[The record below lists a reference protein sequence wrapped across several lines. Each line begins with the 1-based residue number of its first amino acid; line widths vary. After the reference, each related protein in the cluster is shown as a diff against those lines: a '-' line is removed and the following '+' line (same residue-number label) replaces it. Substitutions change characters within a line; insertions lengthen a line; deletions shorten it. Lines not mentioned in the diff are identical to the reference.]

1 MVTIEHFGLR
11 AGRQVRSKYL
21 NSRLRRIIDVAMA
34 TALLV
39 ALSPVLICIA
49 LAIRLT
55 SSGPVLFRQNRNG
68 KDMVPFE
75 LLKFRTMYCHAPD
88 PAVLQAQRGDARITP
103 VGKILRSTSLDE
115 LPQLLNVIRGEM
127 SLIGPRPHAVEHDA
141 YYGELVPEYR
151 SRFQVRPGLTGYAQV
166 SGARG
171 ATPQIEDMERR
182 VDLDLYY
189 IRTASLSLDC
199 RILLRTVREVFFSS
213 SAY

>member
-1 MVTIEHFGLR
+1 MAT
-11 AGRQVRSKYL
+11 
-21 NSRLRRIIDVAMA
+21 A
-34 TALLV
+34 TALLA

-49 LAIRLT
+49 LAIRFT
-55 SSGPVLFRQNRNG
+55 SSGPVLFRQSRNG

-75 LLKFRTMYCHAPD
+75 LLKFRTMYCHTPD
-88 PAVLQAQRGDARITP
+88 PSVVQAQRGDARITP
-103 VGKILRSTSLDE
+103 IGKILRSTSLDE

-141 YYGELVPEYR
+141 YYGELVPDYR

-182 VDLDLYY
+182 IDLDLYY